1 MEIAIMASFLAER
14 DMDINTGQ
22 GLIFLTA
29 KVERSLVTWCFFLW
43 SCISI
48 SSISA
53 QNSQHKIKVI
63 QTCDS
68 AYKIEK
74 SLLQHDNT
82 LPVGS
87 YIKEITDRLIADNY
101 LESSM
106 DSLFLHSD
114 QDSATAYVH
123 VGPRYD
129 FSSIQLDTIG
139 EDLLDRLGIKQPR
152 TAQEYLESRDKV
164 RDHYAEY
171 GYPFAVVSL
180 EDMVLREGVVSG
192 RLEVEERNKIIM
204 DSIIIHGDLN
214 IRQGYL
220 KNLLSIHKGELYK
233 HSDVSSVNRKLDQL
247 RFLELTEPPAL
258 SFIYDYASLNLYV
271 KKKNASRFDLIF
283 GVIPTT
289 NIDDRQLFLSLDFTA
304 EMLNKLGYGEYI
316 FVDFERLRP
325 EQQKFETKFNYPYF
339 LDTKFAIDTR
349 FKLFRLATDY
359 QTLTADI
366 GVQYL
371 LNDRDRIRVAWNYES
386 SRIVEVDT
394 SRLLSRRALPDDLSV
409 SQTGFVVEANMTR
422 LDHFFNPRRGTRL
435 DVSATAGQKKILID
449 PLITN
454 LNNENVDFE
463 SAYDTLDL
471 SSVRYELK
479 LDAQHFIPIARRGA
493 FTARVNAGWR
503 YSPVGLF
510 RNEKFQIGGNQLL
523 RGFDE
528 ASLFTSYYA
537 ISTLSYRLLLSENS
551 YFSAPFIDVGFIE
564 TLNANSIAQTSL
576 AIGIGAGLVMETK
589 VGMFNFSLAV
599 GKTEGQDFDFGRPKA
614 HFGYISLF

>member
-1 MEIAIMASFLAER
+1 MEIALMLVIEELYATLRRKYFAVKLERHFLTWCVSIMA
-14 DMDINTGQ
+14 
-22 GLIFLTA
+22 
-29 KVERSLVTWCFFLW
+29 FFI
-43 SCISI
+43 CNSI
-48 SSISA
+48 SG
-53 QNSQHKIKVI
+53 QERKHKILLL
-63 QTCDS
+63 QTCKS
-68 AYKIEK
+68 AYRIPQEI
-74 SLLQHDNT
+74 LAHDNSHP
-82 LPVGS
+82 LAS
-87 YIKEITDRLIADNY
+87 YIDEVLNPIIAEDY
-101 LESSM
+101 LEASLDSM
-106 DSLFLHSD
+106 SIHPE
-114 QDSATAYVH
+114 QDSATAYIH
-123 VGPRYD
+123 IGPQYD
-129 FSSIQLDTIG
+129 FKNIQLDSLG
-139 EDLLDRLGIKQPR
+139 EDLLDRLNIKSPR
-152 TAQEYLESRDKV
+152 TAQEYLESRDKI
-164 RDHYAEY
+164 RDHYGEF

-180 EDMVLREGVVSG
+180 EEMHLENGVVRG
-192 RLEVEERNKIIM
+192 RLQVNENNKIIM
-204 DSIIIHGDLN
+204 DSIILHGNLN

-220 KNLLSIHKGELYK
+220 KNLLNIHKGDPYN
-233 HSDVSSVNRKLDQL
+233 HSDISSVTRKLDQL
-247 RFLELTEPPAL
+247 RFMELTEPPAL
-258 SFIYDYASLNLYV
+258 SFIYDYASLNLYA

-289 NIDDRQLFLSLDFTA
+289 NLQESQLFLSLDFTA

-359 QTLTADI
+359 QTLTADL

-394 SRLLSRRALPDDLSV
+394 MRLLSRRRLPDDLSV
-409 SQTGFVVEANMTR
+409 SQTGFVVEGNFSR
-422 LDHFFNPRRGTRL
+422 LDHFFNPRRGSKL
-435 DVSATAGQKKILID
+435 NVSATAGQKRILID

-454 LNNENVDFE
+454 INDENVDFE
-463 SAYDTLDL
+463 TAYDTLDL
-471 SSVRYELK
+471 NSVRYELK
-479 LDAQHFIPIARRGA
+479 LDAQHFIPVARRGA
-493 FTARVNAGWR
+493 FTARINAGWR

-528 ASLFTSYYA
+528 ASIFTSYYA

-551 YFSAPFIDVGFIE
+551 YFSAPFLDIGYIE
-564 TLNANSIAQTSL
+564 TLDANSIAQTSL
-576 AIGIGAGLVMETK
+576 AVGIGAGLVMETK

-599 GKTEGQDFDFGRPKA
+599 GRTEGQEFDFGRPKA

>member
-14 DMDINTGQ
+14 DMDIYTSQ
-22 GLIFLTA
+22 GFVFLKV
-29 KVERSLVTWCFFLW
+29 KVERSLVTWCIFFL
-43 SCISI
+43 IGLGALPMQGQKEI
-48 SSISA
+48 
-53 QNSQHKIKVI
+53 HKIHLI

-68 AYKIEK
+68 PYRIEK
-74 SLLQHDNT
+74 VLIEHDNAR
-82 LPVGS
+82 PVMS
-87 YIKEITDRLIADNY
+87 YVSAVIDPLIADDY
-101 LESSM
+101 LEASM
-106 DSLFLHSD
+106 DSIVLRSE
-114 QDSATAYVH
+114 QNSATAYVH

-129 FSSIQLDTIG
+129 FHNIQLDSLG
-139 EDLLDRLGIKQPR
+139 EDLLDRLDIKSPR
-152 TAQEYLESRDKV
+152 NAQEYLASRDKV
-164 RDHYAEY
+164 RDHYAEF

-180 EDMVLREGVVSG
+180 EDMKLEDGVVHG
-192 RLEVEERNKIIM
+192 QLNVDERNKIIM
-204 DSIIIHGDLN
+204 DSIIVHGNLS

-220 KNLLSIHKGELYK
+220 RNLLNIHKGDLYK
-233 HSDVSSVNRKLDQL
+233 HTDVSSVNRKLDQL

-258 SFIYDYASLNLYV
+258 SFIYDYASLNLYT

-289 NIDDRQLFLSLDFTA
+289 NLQESQLFLSLDFTA
-304 EMLNKLGYGEYI
+304 EMMNKLGYGEYI

-359 QTLTADI
+359 QTLTADL

-386 SRIVEVDT
+386 SRIVEIDT
-394 SRLLSRRALPDDLSV
+394 MRLLNTRRLPDDLSV
-409 SQTGFVVEANMTR
+409 SQTGFVVEANFSR
-422 LDHFFNPRRGTRL
+422 LDHFFNPRRGTSL
-435 DVSATAGQKKILID
+435 NVSGTAGQKKILID

-454 LNNENVDFE
+454 INDENVDFE
-463 SAYDTLDL
+463 TAYDTLDL

-479 LDAQHFIPIARRGA
+479 LDAQHFVPIARRGA
-493 FTARVNAGWR
+493 FTARVNVGWR

-528 ASLFTSYYA
+528 ASIFTSYYA

-551 YFSAPFIDVGFIE
+551 YFSAPFIDIGFIE
-564 TLNANSIAQTSL
+564 TLDANNIAQTSL
-576 AIGIGAGLVMETK
+576 AMGIGAGLVMETK

-599 GKTEGQDFDFGRPKA
+599 GRTAGQDFNFGRPKA